1 MRAKMFFAFWVLFVS
16 CVGAS
21 ANADDKGQASAYV
34 TDLGKKALA
43 VISDSAKSKEEKNT
57 ALEKMFIANVD
68 IDWIGQF
75 VVGRY
80 WKAANEEQKKQ
91 YMENYK
97 NFLVSHYTS
106 NFAEFTNANFEVTR
120 VVPDESGGNTVTMRI
135 KRPQAEDLVVDYT
148 VRKNSAGAM
157 KVYDITVEGVSMI
170 TTQRSDFS
178 AVIAQNGFD
187 YLISQLKTRS
197 QQEKDPSNKNS

>member
-1 MRAKMFFAFWVLFVS
+1 MRAKVFFAFWVLFVS
-16 CVGAS
+16 CIGAS
-21 ANADDKGQASAYV
+21 ASADDKSQASAYV

-43 VISDSAKSKEEKNT
+43 VITGSTSKEEKNA

-68 IDWIGQF
+68 INWIGQF

-80 WKAANEEQKKQ
+80 WKAANEEQKRQ

-106 NFAEFTNANFEVTR
+106 NFAEFTNADFEVTR
-120 VVPDESGGNTVTMRI
+120 VVPDESGGDIVTMRI

-187 YLISQLKTRS
+187 YLIAQLKMRS
-197 QQEKDPSNKNS
+197 LQEKDTGNKNS